1 MIIYFFIFHTRIE
14 FAKVLIILI
23 LAIKKRNFL
32 NLGCK
37 FADYII
43 KNNHD
48 YVKYRIGI
56 TLYSKD
62 VLIDIRAYYQAHSNK
77 PPQIISPVTNKSMMQ
92 NPMMSLAFNLAI
104 ANAGKAQNG

>member
-1 MIIYFFIFHTRIE
+1 MIIYFFIFDTKIE

-48 YVKYRIGI
+48 YVK
-56 TLYSKD
+56 
-62 VLIDIRAYYQAHSNK
+62 
-77 PPQIISPVTNKSMMQ
+77 
-92 NPMMSLAFNLAI
+92 
-104 ANAGKAQNG
+104 